1 MNKCLFRRGS
11 QIRKFLSY
19 RHIPGLVI
27 EQGKHKKHIGNILSS
42 KFWESKAIFKIPIP
56 NIVLLQPNRTN
67 KKLSPRMDQDY
78 IVGYIMW
85 SNLIANGE
93 YKS

>member
-27 EQGKHKKHIGNILSS
+27 EQGKHKKHIRNILSS
-42 KFWESKAIFKIPIP
+42 KFWESKAIFKNPIP
-56 NIVLLQPNRTN
+56 NIVLLQP

>member
-27 EQGKHKKHIGNILSS
+27 EQGKHKKHIRNILSS

-56 NIVLLQPNRTN
+56 NNQIDLIKNFLLGWIKTTSLATSCGQI
-67 KKLSPRMDQDY
+67 L
-78 IVGYIMW
+78 
-85 SNLIANGE
+85 
-93 YKS
+93 